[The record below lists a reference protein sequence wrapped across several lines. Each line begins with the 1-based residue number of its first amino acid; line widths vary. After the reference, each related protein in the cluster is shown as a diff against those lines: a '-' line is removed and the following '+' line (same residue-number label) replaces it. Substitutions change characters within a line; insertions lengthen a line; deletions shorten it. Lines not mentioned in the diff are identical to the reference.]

1 MIDFFDSGQLGHG
14 GARNAYIASAE
25 GISDICFGGNA
36 IGIGTRIETSI
47 GVANTAIAGSLNFVL
62 PPLDYPQAATTP
74 AGAVCAITTSYCTGY
89 QFGKPIF
96 AGLCNTQTS
105 TAGISSSAVLTG
117 VIENGDFSSGTT
129 GWTVYN
135 GVSTLS
141 VSSGQ
146 LTIDRNGSTTATGQ
160 CVQVI
165 DTVPGK
171 GYAVTLDVISHTHKP
186 VSYTHLTLPTICSV

>member
-1 MIDFFDSGQLGHG
+1 M
-14 GARNAYIASAE
+14 
-25 GISDICFGGNA
+25 
-36 IGIGTRIETSI
+36 
-47 GVANTAIAGSLNFVL
+47 
-62 PPLDYPQAATTP
+62 
-74 AGAVCAITTSYCTGY
+74 
-89 QFGKPIF
+89 
-96 AGLCNTQTS
+96 
-105 TAGISSSAVLTG
+105 LTG

-146 LTIDRNGSTTATGQ
+146 LTIDRNGSTDATGQ

-171 GYAVTLDVISHTHKP
+171 GYAVTLDVISHTHHDRIR
-186 VSYTHLTLPTICSV
+186 YIFWNRGCG